1 MSSKYVGPP
10 NDYSNLITSDLLQGC
25 GTTQT
30 KAPWIKASFNCVMN
44 VTKIEIGGASREMAG
59 IWGVQLINGAAI
71 QYKDEGKWV
80 TLIKLG
86 GLHRNVIHQFNV
98 NVETRELR
106 VYRGG
111 VIDLQYLGIAN
122 IRYLGIGCWRI
133 FGVHINR

>member
-1 MSSKYVGPP
+1 MSVYSIWFNEWSVFCKESK
-10 NDYSNLITSDLLQGC
+10 T
-25 GTTQT
+25 
-30 KAPWIKASFNCVMN
+30 
-44 VTKIEIGGASREMAG
+44 
-59 IWGVQLINGAAI
+59 INGAAI
-71 QYKDEGKWV
+71 QYKDEGRWV
-80 TLIKLG
+80 TLIKLV

-111 VIDLQYLGIAN
+111 VIDLQYLGIAS